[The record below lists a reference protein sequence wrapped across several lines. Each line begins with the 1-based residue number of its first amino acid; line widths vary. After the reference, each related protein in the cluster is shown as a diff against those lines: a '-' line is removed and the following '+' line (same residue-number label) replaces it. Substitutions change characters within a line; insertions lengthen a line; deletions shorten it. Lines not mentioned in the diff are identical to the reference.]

1 MVNSSELRAVQGRQE
16 CDFKLTLPQGAM
28 PKCQQLARAKK
39 KGRQT
44 AELEFD
50 PKQRWRLERDL
61 DVDTRRVCEAT

>member
-1 MVNSSELRAVQGRQE
+1 
-16 CDFKLTLPQGAM
+16 M
-28 PKCQQLARAKK
+28 PKRQQLARAKK